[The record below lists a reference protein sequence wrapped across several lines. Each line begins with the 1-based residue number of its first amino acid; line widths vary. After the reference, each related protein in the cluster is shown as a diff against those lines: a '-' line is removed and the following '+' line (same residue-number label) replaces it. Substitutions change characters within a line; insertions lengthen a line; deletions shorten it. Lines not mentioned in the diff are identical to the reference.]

1 MFGLTST
8 GVVIAL
14 AVGLVV
20 LLLLLVDARKP
31 KRAEKWEKAAIMK
44 RLLDLSDQEGVKQQV
59 SAPRPRTP
67 VTTPAKSS
75 RPSPSMKRPTKP
87 SLTAQPKVR

>member
-1 MFGLTST
+1 MVTCLPSVVTEHNAYLQCSTVLPRKESRDMFGLTST

-31 KRAEKWEKAAIMK
+31 KRA
-44 RLLDLSDQEGVKQQV
+44 
-59 SAPRPRTP
+59 
-67 VTTPAKSS
+67 
-75 RPSPSMKRPTKP
+75 
-87 SLTAQPKVR
+87 